1 MPKTAVP
8 RKPESLARKADETRL
23 TSRNRSLASLLGI
36 GDSERQLVRDIGSG
50 LNDVLGRGTLAGL
63 IGLPGDMRQ
72 ALWDGGAWVNNK
84 IKDVEYATG
93 LLKPSL
99 GSLVTGRKAGYVP
112 YSEGN
117 AYLGAEDIG
126 NRMEKAGLVSP
137 ERRPV
142 TEAVASLISPAQ
154 LASASYR
161 APQMA
166 RAGTTA
172 LERLMARSTMGGV
185 NRPAA
190 QTGAI
195 ENLWHG
201 SPHTFDRFDLSKIGT
216 GEGAQAYG
224 HGAYLAESP
233 DVAKRYADDLSK
245 NKTFVDGVPITPD
258 DERQRI
264 ATNIGLYGYD
274 RTLKTAEDA
283 LANGG
288 DPDLI
293 GKTIDTIKSLMGS
306 DVRLGGDGNLYQARL
321 AWPDAREATD
331 PLSPDHF
338 LHYSKRID
346 EQPEYV
352 QNIIKNDP
360 MSQKVMETY
369 PGIRIGGEYYSR
381 LADVIEGKPF
391 NGANQS
397 VATDYLRD
405 RGIPGLRYFDQGSRG
420 AADGTHNYVVFD
432 DRLIDIVSR
441 NGQPVSTLGRMVA
454 PQDEALRIAQQNA
467 AKPVSEGGLGLRPD
481 NTPEE
486 RAAAMGFEGGWY
498 HGTGADIAEFNVAGN
513 GKTSGGGA
521 FFTNNPIV
529 AETYVPGVGQSGN
542 ILPVYLRKG
551 NLLDV
556 NARGRNWADIYTND
570 IFHKRKNI
578 ADIFPDDVSRNDA
591 ITTDDLAQLAPT
603 AGFDGA
609 KIRNV
614 RDIGPNSH
622 VFRVKEY
629 LRDKYGVPVADDY
642 DPITGASYWD
652 NVTGDQFA
660 EARAAVEK
668 MYGSQKSDIVALQ
681 DPSRIRSRFAAFDP
695 MRRDSADI
703 MAGFA
708 PVGIGAYLYGQQD
721 EP

>member
-36 GDSERQLVRDIGSG
+36 GDSERQLARDFGSG
-50 LNDVLGRGTLAGL
+50 LNDVIGRGTLAGL
-63 IGLPGDMRQ
+63 IGLPGD
-72 ALWDGGAWVNNK
+72 LGGMAENG
-84 IKDVEYATG
+84 IRGLIGLPQVEPFG
-93 LLKPSL
+93 
-99 GSLVTGRKAGYVP
+99 GSEHIGRKLEEY
-112 YSEGN
+112 
-117 AYLGAEDIG
+117 
-126 NRMEKAGLVSP
+126 GLVSP

-142 TEAVASLISPAQ
+142 TEAVASMISPAQ

-233 DVAKRYADDLSK
+233 DVAASYRDTLSAKQVDSAGNKIDLDKVRGDVFNAVKRAGGSEDEAFLASNEVPFAISSGDLSGLPSSAQEVISGYK
-245 NKTFVDGVPITPD
+245 QVNDG
-258 DERQRI
+258 
-264 ATNIGLYGYD
+264 
-274 RTLKTAEDA
+274 
-283 LANGG
+283 
-288 DPDLI
+288 
-293 GKTIDTIKSLMGS
+293 S
-306 DVRLGGDGNLYQARL
+306 LYQTRL
-321 AWPDAREATD
+321 SWPDAREATD

-441 NGQPVSTLGRMVA
+441 NGQPVR
-454 PQDEALRIAQQNA
+454 
-467 AKPVSEGGLGLRPD
+467 
-481 NTPEE
+481 
-486 RAAAMGFEGGWY
+486 
-498 HGTGADIAEFNVAGN
+498 
-513 GKTSGGGA
+513 
-521 FFTNNPIV
+521 
-529 AETYVPGVGQSGN
+529 
-542 ILPVYLRKG
+542 
-551 NLLDV
+551 
-556 NARGRNWADIYTND
+556 
-570 IFHKRKNI
+570 
-578 ADIFPDDVSRNDA
+578 
-591 ITTDDLAQLAPT
+591 
-603 AGFDGA
+603 
-609 KIRNV
+609 
-614 RDIGPNSH
+614 
-622 VFRVKEY
+622 
-629 LRDKYGVPVADDY
+629 
-642 DPITGASYWD
+642 
-652 NVTGDQFA
+652 
-660 EARAAVEK
+660 
-668 MYGSQKSDIVALQ
+668 
-681 DPSRIRSRFAAFDP
+681 
-695 MRRDSADI
+695 
-703 MAGFA
+703 
-708 PVGIGAYLYGQQD
+708 
-721 EP
+721 